1 MNNTTDRALDCTRTV
16 AEVLHSHPATA
27 AVFTRFGLDTC
38 CGGVLTVEEAAHRH
52 GLDSVALCAALR
64 AAIDSAP

>member
-1 MNNTTDRALDCTRTV
+1 MDTTARTLDCTLTV
-16 AEVLHSHPATA
+16 AQILDTHPATA

-38 CGGVLTVEEAAHRH
+38 CGGILTVEEAAHRH

-64 AAIDSAP
+64 TAIDSEP

>member
-1 MNNTTDRALDCTRTV
+1 MDTTERPLDGTWTV
-16 AEVLHSHPATA
+16 ADVLHNHPATGT
-27 AVFTRFGLDTC
+27 VFTRFGLDTC